1 MRARRIAIPLRA
13 AVAVIAAAMLATS
26 AMAQPRGDA
35 RLTGKVVDDQGQ
47 PLDGVTVRAQMTG
60 QTDILEGKSDKKGEW
75 RINGAA
81 NGEWKVELSKDGL
94 ETTVEVVEV
103 KENNAPPLNVTLVK
117 KGAAPPPKADP
128 MVEVNGQLQKA
139 AELAQ
144 GGKLPDARKIY
155 EDLLVKYPQI
165 YQLEGFIARTYAA
178 ENNVPQAMEHLKIN
192 LEKEKDPAQLTELKM
207 FQAELLMERGDKAG
221 ANAILSAID
230 VKDVKD
236 PYTFINQAINL
247 INDKKGP
254 EAVELLN
261 KLIVQFPSTNEL
273 YYYRGRAYV
282 ASEKLDEA
290 RADLE
295 KFVSLAPN
303 AKETA
308 DAKKILE
315 QIKK

>member
-1 MRARRIAIPLRA
+1 MTALRKAIPVRT
-13 AVAVIAAAMLATS
+13 AVAVVAAAMLTTS
-26 AMAQPRGDA
+26 AMAQPRGNA

-47 PLDGVTVRAQMTG
+47 PIADVTVRAQMTG

-75 RINGAA
+75 RINGAS
-81 NGEWKVELSKDGL
+81 NGEWKVELSKSGL
-94 ETTVEVVEV
+94 ESTVEVIEV
-103 KENNAPPLNVTLVK
+103 KENNAPPLNATLFK

-128 MVEVNGQLQKA
+128 MVEVNAQLKTA

-155 EDLLVKYPQI
+155 EDLLAKYPQI

-178 ENNVPQAMEHLKIN
+178 ENNVPKALEHLKIN
-192 LEKEKDPAQLTELKM
+192 LEKEKDPALLTELNL
-207 FQAELLMERGDKAG
+207 FHAELLMESGDKAG
-221 ANAILSAID
+221 ATAILNTID
-230 VKDVKD
+230 MKSVKD
-236 PYTFINQAINL
+236 PYTYINQSINL

-254 EAVELLN
+254 EAVELLT
-261 KLIVQFPSTNEL
+261 KLMAQFPTNNEL

-282 ASEKLDEA
+282 ASDKLDEA

-295 KFVSLAPN
+295 KFVQLAPN

>member
-1 MRARRIAIPLRA
+1 MKALRIAIPLRT
-13 AVAVIAAAMLATS
+13 AVVVIAATVLATS
-26 AMAQPRGDA
+26 AMAQPRGNA

-47 PLDGVTVRAQMTG
+47 PIEDVTVRAQMTG
-60 QTDILEGKSDKKGEW
+60 QTDVLSGKSDKKGEW

-81 NGEWKVELSKDGL
+81 NGEWKVELSKAGL
-94 ETTVEVVEV
+94 ETTVEVVEI

-117 KGAAPPPKADP
+117 KGAAPKADP
-128 MVEVNGQLQKA
+128 MVEVNAQLQKA

-144 GGKLPDARKIY
+144 AGKIPEARKMY
-155 EDLLVKYPQI
+155 EDLIAKYPQI

-178 ENNVPQAMEHLKIN
+178 ENNIPQALEHLNIN

-207 FQAELLMERGDKAG
+207 FQAELLMEKGDKAG
-221 ANAILSAID
+221 ANEILNAID
-230 VKDVKD
+230 MKAVKD

-254 EAVELLN
+254 EAVELLT
-261 KLIVQFPSTNEL
+261 KLMAQFPSANEL

-290 RADLE
+290 RTDLE